1 MRVLLKFIV
10 LLYILFFTVPCF
22 ALTITHPEQNN
33 MSVTEDG
40 IFFSGKIGK
49 FESVSIN
56 GIKICPQKYGAFSHS
71 FKLSDGDNVFNIQKR
86 NLFFNT
92 KTIKYNITKK
102 PVIPNKNSNKFISE
116 KSCYYETGKDNVILR
131 RTPVDGG
138 INRLGYLPQNTK
150 LFIDG
155 RFNEFSRVYLSKNNF
170 GWVMTKDIMKSSSL
184 NDDFNCLQYC
194 PKKLLNKD
202 KITTDNDVT
211 YIYTLSEDVPYSAI
225 AENNKLVI
233 VLYNLDEKN
242 EVYRQEFNLD
252 IFPRY
257 SVCMKNRILYVSFK
271 KNFFQNHEYK
281 NNNVKVVID
290 AGHGGSELGA
300 VGCLSDKE
308 KDINLKIALKLKKI
322 LEKNNFDVY
331 LTRDCDKFVSLN
343 DRVDFAK
350 EKDALIF
357 ISIHLNSVSVSSDP
371 NLSSGTVVFY
381 YNPQSEE
388 LAKNLT
394 KCISE
399 GLNTKNGGV
408 KQASFAVI
416 RPSEYIGVLAEIAY
430 LVNPNDVCIYK
441 SKSFEKNTA
450 KSIYNGLVNYINSQI
465 KQ

>member
-1 MRVLLKFIV
+1 LFT
-10 LLYILFFTVPCF
+10 IL
-22 ALTITHPEQNN
+22 
-33 MSVTEDG
+33 
-40 IFFSGKIGK
+40 
-49 FESVSIN
+49 
-56 GIKICPQKYGAFSHS
+56 
-71 FKLSDGDNVFNIQKR
+71 
-86 NLFFNT
+86 
-92 KTIKYNITKK
+92 
-102 PVIPNKNSNKFISE
+102 SE
-116 KSCYYETGKDNVILR
+116 K
-131 RTPVDGG
+131 
-138 INRLGYLPQNTK
+138 
-150 LFIDG
+150 
-155 RFNEFSRVYLSKNNF
+155 
-170 GWVMTKDIMKSSSL
+170 
-184 NDDFNCLQYC
+184 
-194 PKKLLNKD
+194 
-202 KITTDNDVT
+202 T

-257 SVCMKNRILYVSFK
+257 SVCMKNGILYVSFK
-271 KNFFQNHEYK
+271 KNFFQNLEYK

-300 VGCLSDKE
+300 VGCLGDKE

-394 KCISE
+394 KYVSE
-399 GLNTKNGGV
+399 GINTKNGGV